1 MALHMNP
8 VFTLDLV
15 RKVDSTLDNKLR
27 DLDRMTESKN
37 NTDTTNSTNT
47 KNGEEFNIEDLKNLD
62 PSMFDPSKMNLDPAN
77 MEEMQ
82 KKVEELTK

>member
-37 NTDTTNSTNT
+37 NTDTNNSTNT

-62 PSMFDPSKMNLDPAN
+62 PSMFDPSKMNLDPEN

-82 KKVEELTK
+82 KKIEELTK